1 MNKIVCFVDKYTPPA
16 PTTNATHWYHG
27 TLSRS
32 ESDRAIRKHAKTY
45 HENQVNTRWPLLP
58 FTPSA
63 IVHA

>member
-45 HENQVNTRWPLLP
+45 HENQVNTR
-58 FTPSA
+58 
-63 IVHA
+63 